1 MKKTFL
7 LIAFASSSFTLN
19 AQDILV
25 KKGGEVENVKVLEVS
40 PTEVKFK
47 KSNNPDGPVFI
58 ENRSNLYSI
67 KYQNGEVQ
75 LFEEKE
81 KSKNTV
87 SLPPSIYANPP
98 KFTHEAELFIGDGW
112 GLGYQ
117 LRKDFNQYVGW
128 DIIGVSYMTHF
139 ESPGNIGLVNIRPLG
154 VNQGLRRKPRRGSR
168 QSKACGYKRRRHPH
182 CSCECSRNYRGNL
195 QVYSFLIP
203 PYISVVASCI
213 MNWTSE
219 MPSIFESIVRI
230 SAAGFVARRRIW

>member
-81 KSKNTV
+81 KSK
-87 SLPPSIYANPP
+87 
-98 KFTHEAELFIGDGW
+98 
-112 GLGYQ
+112 
-117 LRKDFNQYVGW
+117 
-128 DIIGVSYMTHF
+128 
-139 ESPGNIGLVNIRPLG
+139 
-154 VNQGLRRKPRRGSR
+154 
-168 QSKACGYKRRRHPH
+168 
-182 CSCECSRNYRGNL
+182 
-195 QVYSFLIP
+195 
-203 PYISVVASCI
+203 
-213 MNWTSE
+213 
-219 MPSIFESIVRI
+219 
-230 SAAGFVARRRIW
+230 